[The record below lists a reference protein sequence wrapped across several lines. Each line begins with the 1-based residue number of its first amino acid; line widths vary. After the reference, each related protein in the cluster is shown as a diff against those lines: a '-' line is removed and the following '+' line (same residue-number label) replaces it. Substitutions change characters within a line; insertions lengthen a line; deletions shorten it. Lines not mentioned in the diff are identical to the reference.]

1 MNLIS
6 GWSEI
11 TAPRRHAYFY
21 ALLVLCALFGNNL
34 LQSDN
39 RDQIELRA
47 AASKAKSELAR
58 FADLTAVEPWNASAA
73 R

>member
-6 GWSEI
+6 GWREI

-21 ALLVLCALFGNNL
+21 ALLVLFALFGNNL
-34 LQSDN
+34 LQSFN

-58 FADLTAVEPWNASAA
+58 FADLTAVEPWNASVA

>member
-21 ALLVLCALFGNNL
+21 ALLILCALFGNDLRNSYDRN
-34 LQSDN
+34 QS
-39 RDQIELRA
+39 ELRA
-47 AASKAKSELAR
+47 ATSKAKSELAR

-73 R
+73 Q

>member
-1 MNLIS
+1 MKLIS
-6 GWSEI
+6 EWTEI

-21 ALLVLCALFGNNL
+21 ALLILGALFGNNL

-47 AASKAKSELAR
+47 ATNKAKSELAR
-58 FADLTAVEPWNASAA
+58 FADLTAVEPWNAPAA
-73 R
+73 Q

>member
-1 MNLIS
+1 MKLIS
-6 GWSEI
+6 EWTEI

-21 ALLVLCALFGNNL
+21 ALLILFALFGNNL
-34 LQSDN
+34 LQSYSRN
-39 RDQIELRA
+39 QIELRA

-58 FADLTAVEPWNASAA
+58 FADLTAVEPWNAPAA

>member
-6 GWSEI
+6 GWREI

-21 ALLVLCALFGNNL
+21 ALLILFALFGNNL
-34 LQSDN
+34 LNSNN

>member
-21 ALLVLCALFGNNL
+21 ALLILFALFGNNL
-34 LQSDN
+34 LQSYSLN
-39 RDQIELRA
+39 QIELRA
-47 AASKAKSELAR
+47 AAGKAKSELAC
-58 FADLTAVEPWNASAA
+58 FADLTAVEPWNAPVV

>member
-6 GWSEI
+6 GWREI

-21 ALLVLCALFGNNL
+21 ALLILGALFGNNL
-34 LQSDN
+34 LQGDN

-47 AASKAKSELAR
+47 ATNKAKSELAR
-58 FADLTAVEPWNASAA
+58 FADLTAVEPWNASVA

>member
-6 GWSEI
+6 EWKEI
-11 TAPRRHAYFY
+11 TASRRHAYFY
-21 ALLVLCALFGNNL
+21 ALLILFALFGNNL
-34 LQSDN
+34 LNSYD
-39 RDQIELRA
+39 RDQIEMRA

-58 FADLTAVEPWNASAA
+58 FADLTAVEPWNASVA

>member
-6 GWSEI
+6 GWREI

-21 ALLVLCALFGNNL
+21 ALLVLFALFGNNL
-34 LQSDN
+34 LQSFN

-47 AASKAKSELAR
+47 AAGKAKSELAR
-58 FADLTAVEPWNASAA
+58 FADLTAVEPWNASVAQ
-73 R
+73 

>member
-6 GWSEI
+6 GWREI

-21 ALLVLCALFGNNL
+21 ALLVLFALFGNNL
-34 LQSDN
+34 LQSFN

-47 AASKAKSELAR
+47 AAGKAKSELAR

-73 R
+73 Q